1 MSDYFADSNDENAR
15 DLFFKRKNYRT
26 YVISTEDVSNIVD
39 FNFGEKLL
47 YGRVDRFF
55 VPMVFDKTF
64 STTKKLK
71 NSADPS
77 KSVSVMNF
85 VAEAFSDLSQQF
97 DKCAMAGKISSNDK
111 YLSKLTA
118 YKAYEDP
125 KRKYLDYLDS
135 VFAALASQF
144 NSKQIVFKDFGE
156 FMREIMVL
164 LPAFVKSYPFTKP
177 AYMKS
182 RFCPINC
189 SALVVEI
196 ADLDPTNDAE
206 KISDFISSVNW
217 DFYVNACNSYGFM
230 VDKLIPWRIVADI
243 GSEGMIE
250 YAKKYNHGTLTSL
263 DDIIKSAYIPAHVGY
278 YKKFKFLLLN
288 LYNKLKPKKIL
299 INEECNGRTV
309 TKVVVP
315 VDYSKGKLS
324 EDFSDI
330 YFLELYLKI
339 RFLEEESEFQPHEQ
353 DKLISDSIAL
363 YRIHGVGRSLYNFE
377 RILNKPFDYRGSM
390 SYISIQQKARRDAEE
405 P

>member
-1 MSDYFADSNDENAR
+1 
-15 DLFFKRKNYRT
+15 
-26 YVISTEDVSNIVD
+26 
-39 FNFGEKLL
+39 
-47 YGRVDRFF
+47 
-55 VPMVFDKTF
+55 
-64 STTKKLK
+64 
-71 NSADPS
+71 
-77 KSVSVMNF
+77 
-85 VAEAFSDLSQQF
+85 
-97 DKCAMAGKISSNDK
+97 
-111 YLSKLTA
+111 
-118 YKAYEDP
+118 
-125 KRKYLDYLDS
+125 
-135 VFAALASQF
+135 
-144 NSKQIVFKDFGE
+144 
-156 FMREIMVL
+156 
-164 LPAFVKSYPFTKP
+164 
-177 AYMKS
+177 
-182 RFCPINC
+182 
-189 SALVVEI
+189 
-196 ADLDPTNDAE
+196 
-206 KISDFISSVNW
+206 
-217 DFYVNACNSYGFM
+217 
-230 VDKLIPWRIVADI
+230 
-243 GSEGMIE
+243 
-250 YAKKYNHGTLTSL
+250 L